1 MSTSEFIV
9 VSSPVEITVESVT
22 HEVTV
27 ETSGPPG
34 PRGGSISIEQETAS
48 STWTLNHGLGYYP
61 NVTIIDSLG
70 RMVIAPISYPD
81 VDTVQITFTA
91 PFSGTAHLS

>member
-1 MSTSEFIV
+1 MSII
-9 VSSPVEITVESVT
+9 PEITVEVVQPEITVT
-22 HEVTV
+22 TA
-27 ETSGPPG
+27 GPTGPTGAPG